1 MKRYYVK
8 YSVPQFAFGLGEGES
23 TEDAMKRGAEPSSD
37 AIIIEIEQDFS
48 EAWEVQVAVA
58 KKLNVLRTGASL
70 LDYTDEDIILANVD
84 PMWITIEFI
93 GLL

>member
-8 YSVPQFAFGLGEGES
+8 YSVPQFAFALGEGLS
-23 TEDAMKRGAEPSSD
+23 IEDAMNRGAEPSSD

-58 KKLNVLRTGASL
+58 KKLNVLRSGTSL
-70 LDYTDEDIILANVD
+70 LDYTDEDIIPANIE
-84 PMWITIEFI
+84 PMWITIDFI